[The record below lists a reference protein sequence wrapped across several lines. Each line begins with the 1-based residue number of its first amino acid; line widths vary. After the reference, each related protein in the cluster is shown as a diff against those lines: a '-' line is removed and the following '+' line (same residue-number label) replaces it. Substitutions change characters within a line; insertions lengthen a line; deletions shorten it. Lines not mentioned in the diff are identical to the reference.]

1 MALLRH
7 PLIAPSALMDP
18 RENCIDLS
26 PSERVPPSR
35 PSLSSLS
42 FLFRLRDCRLP
53 AGFVLTRLF
62 FGGIPPSVF

>member
-7 PLIAPSALMDP
+7 PLIVPSALMDP

-26 PSERVPPSR
+26 PSERRVPSSR
-35 PSLSSLS
+35 PLS

-53 AGFVLTRLF
+53 AQALF
-62 FGGIPPSVF
+62 